1 MSAGARRGVTSALV
15 VLAGVLLVLATI
27 AGYLRLAI
35 VDSEQF
41 ANRATATLKD
51 PSVRNLVA
59 ERVTD
64 QVVLRSRSEL
74 LAARPLIIGATSGIV
89 GGGAFA
95 TLFHRAALDVHRAVF
110 DRDQNTIS
118 LTLVDVGTVAGEA
131 LQSFRPK
138 LAAQVEGASRISLL
152 RERVGGTATDIAR
165 IGDRIRFLALLLG
178 GLTLAV
184 AVGALALSHDRRRT
198 ASQLGVAAIAAGVV
212 VVLAYFLGRVLVL
225 ARFDDPEEHAA
236 AAAVYAGF
244 LGDLRNLGFV
254 VAGAGAIIAAAAA
267 SLIDP
272 DTFEA
277 PVARAWRIATTE
289 PQRPWLR
296 ALRAVALIAAGVLV
310 VAEPS
315 TALTVAAMLAGVVLI
330 QQGAETLLRL
340 IYRPPVPD
348 PEREDPEP
356 ERAHRLRT
364 VALGAAAVVVIAGAV
379 TVFIAAGGVEQ
390 PRASIRGCNG
400 SESLCDKPLDE
411 VVLPATHNSMS
422 VPLKGWFS
430 AEQERPI
437 SGQLD
442 DGIRGLLLDTHY
454 ATKLSNGRFRTEF
467 GSQAELR
474 QSIRQDGASDA
485 SVQAA
490 LRLRDRLG
498 FRGSGER
505 GMYLCHTFCEL
516 GATRLEPVLDDIHEF
531 LVTHPTEIV
540 VMVNQDYVT
549 PPDFVKAVRDAGLE
563 RMAFAPPASGPW
575 PTLRELIDADT
586 RLVMLA
592 ENEAGAAPWYQL
604 AYDRD
609 VEETPYTFPKVAQ
622 LVDPAGL
629 AATCVP
635 NRGPERAPIFL
646 LNHWV
651 STDPLPR
658 PGDAAQVNAY
668 DPLLRRAQECA
679 RIRGHVPNLVAVNFY
694 RSGDLFRVVDTLNG
708 VQRSG

>member
-1 MSAGARRGVTSALV
+1 M
-15 VLAGVLLVLATI
+15 
-27 AGYLRLAI
+27 
-35 VDSEQF
+35 
-41 ANRATATLKD
+41 
-51 PSVRNLVA
+51 
-59 ERVTD
+59 
-64 QVVLRSRSEL
+64 
-74 LAARPLIIGATSGIV
+74 
-89 GGGAFA
+89 
-95 TLFHRAALDVHRAVF
+95 
-110 DRDQNTIS
+110 
-118 LTLVDVGTVAGEA
+118 
-131 LQSFRPK
+131 
-138 LAAQVEGASRISLL
+138 
-152 RERVGGTATDIAR
+152 
-165 IGDRIRFLALLLG
+165 
-178 GLTLAV
+178 
-184 AVGALALSHDRRRT
+184 T
-198 ASQLGVAAIAAGVV
+198 ASAACCST
-212 VVLAYFLGRVLVL
+212 R
-225 ARFDDPEEHAA
+225 
-236 AAAVYAGF
+236 
-244 LGDLRNLGFV
+244 
-254 VAGAGAIIAAAAA
+254 
-267 SLIDP
+267 
-272 DTFEA
+272 
-277 PVARAWRIATTE
+277 TT
-289 PQRPWLR
+289 P
-296 ALRAVALIAAGVLV
+296 
-310 VAEPS
+310 
-315 TALTVAAMLAGVVLI
+315 
-330 QQGAETLLRL
+330 
-340 IYRPPVPD
+340 
-348 PEREDPEP
+348 
-356 ERAHRLRT
+356 
-364 VALGAAAVVVIAGAV
+364 
-379 TVFIAAGGVEQ
+379 
-390 PRASIRGCNG
+390 
-400 SESLCDKPLDE
+400 
-411 VVLPATHNSMS
+411 
-422 VPLKGWFS
+422 
-430 AEQERPI
+430 
-437 SGQLD
+437 
-442 DGIRGLLLDTHY
+442 
-454 ATKLSNGRFRTEF
+454 TKLSNGRFRTEF

-586 RLVMLA
+586 RLVVLA

-668 DPLLRRAQECA
+668 DPLLLRAQECA

>member
-1 MSAGARRGVTSALV
+1 
-15 VLAGVLLVLATI
+15 
-27 AGYLRLAI
+27 
-35 VDSEQF
+35 
-41 ANRATATLKD
+41 
-51 PSVRNLVA
+51 
-59 ERVTD
+59 
-64 QVVLRSRSEL
+64 
-74 LAARPLIIGATSGIV
+74 
-89 GGGAFA
+89 
-95 TLFHRAALDVHRAVF
+95 
-110 DRDQNTIS
+110 
-118 LTLVDVGTVAGEA
+118 
-131 LQSFRPK
+131 
-138 LAAQVEGASRISLL
+138 
-152 RERVGGTATDIAR
+152 
-165 IGDRIRFLALLLG
+165 
-178 GLTLAV
+178 
-184 AVGALALSHDRRRT
+184 
-198 ASQLGVAAIAAGVV
+198 
-212 VVLAYFLGRVLVL
+212 
-225 ARFDDPEEHAA
+225 
-236 AAAVYAGF
+236 
-244 LGDLRNLGFV
+244 
-254 VAGAGAIIAAAAA
+254 
-267 SLIDP
+267 
-272 DTFEA
+272 
-277 PVARAWRIATTE
+277 
-289 PQRPWLR
+289 
-296 ALRAVALIAAGVLV
+296 VLV

-315 TALTVAAMLAGVVLI
+315 TALTVAALLAGVVLI

-348 PEREDPEP
+348 PEREDAEP
-356 ERAHRLRT
+356 ERPRRWRT

-390 PRASIRGCNG
+390 PRAAIRGCNG

-437 SGQLD
+437 AGQLE

-454 ATKLSNGRFRTEF
+454 ATKLPNGRFRTEF

-474 QSIRQDGASDA
+474 EAVRQDGASDA

-549 PPDFVKAVRDAGLE
+549 PADFVDAVRDAGLE
-563 RMAFAPPASGPW
+563 RMAFAPPASGAW
-575 PTLRELIDADT
+575 PTLRELVDADT

-592 ENEAGAAPWYQL
+592 ENEAGAAPWYRL
-604 AYDRD
+604 AYERD

-622 LVDPAGL
+622 LVAPAGL
-629 AATCVP
+629 AATCVA
-635 NRGPERAPIFL
+635 NRGPERAPMFL

-668 DPLLRRAQECA
+668 GPLLRRAQECA

-694 RSGDLFRVVDTLNG
+694 RRGDLFRVVDTLNG
-708 VQRSG
+708 VRRSG

>member
-1 MSAGARRGVTSALV
+1 VVSAGARRGVTSALV
-15 VLAGVLLVLATI
+15 VLAGVLLVLATV

-64 QVVLRSRSEL
+64 QVVLRSRSDL
-74 LAARPLIIGATSGIV
+74 LAARPLIIGAASGIV

-110 DRDQNTIS
+110 DRDQDTIS

-131 LQSFRPK
+131 LRSFRPK
-138 LAAQVEGASRISLL
+138 LAAQVEGASRISVL

-165 IGDRIRFLALLLG
+165 IGDEVRFLALLLG
-178 GLTLAV
+178 ALTV
-184 AVGALALSHDRRRT
+184 AAAAGALALSRDRRRT

-212 VVLAYFLGRVLVL
+212 VVVAYFVGRVVVL

-236 AAAVYAGF
+236 AAAVYARF

-267 SLIDP
+267 SLIAP
-272 DTFEA
+272 ETFEA

-289 PQRPWLR
+289 PERPWLR
-296 ALRAVALIAAGVLV
+296 ALRAVALIAAGAVV

-315 TALTVAAMLAGVVLI
+315 AALTIAVILAGVVLI

-340 IYRPPVPD
+340 VYRPPA
-348 PEREDPEP
+348 PEP
-356 ERAHRLRT
+356 EREEEPDRPRRLRT
-364 VALGAAAVVVIAGAV
+364 FALGAAAVAVIAGV
-379 TVFIAAGGVEQ
+379 ITVFIAAGGVEQ
-390 PRASIRGCNG
+390 PRAAIRGCNG
-400 SESLCDKPLDE
+400 SESLCDKRLDE

-437 SGQLD
+437 AGQLD

-454 ATKLSNGRFRTEF
+454 ATKLPNGRFRTEF
-467 GSQAELR
+467 GGPAELR
-474 QSIRQDGASDA
+474 EAVRQDGASDA

-516 GATRLEPVLDDIHEF
+516 GATALEPVLEDIHEF
-531 LVTHPTEIV
+531 LVTHPTEVV

-549 PPDFVKAVRDAGLE
+549 PQDFVKAVRDAGLE
-563 RMAFAPPASGPW
+563 RMALQPPATGEW
-575 PTLRELIDADT
+575 PTLRELVDADT

-592 ENEAGAAPWYQL
+592 ENQAGAAPWYRL
-604 AYDRD
+604 AYARD
-609 VEETPYTFPKVAQ
+609 VEETPYTFPKAAQ
-622 LVDPAGL
+622 LLAPAGL

-635 NRGPERAPIFL
+635 NRGPERAPMFL

-651 STDPLPR
+651 STDPAPR
-658 PGDAAQVNAY
+658 PGDAARVNAY
-668 DPLLRRAQECA
+668 GPLLRRAQECA
-679 RIRGHVPNLVAVNFY
+679 RIRDHVPNLLAVNFY
-694 RSGDLFRVVDTLNG
+694 RRGDLFRVVDTLNG
-708 VQRSG
+708 VHRGG